1 VYGVIKPAKPDAL
14 PNKSEVLSPTK
25 AKVAVDGVLSKTL
38 YHLDNFETMVV
49 I

>member
-14 PNKSEVLSPTK
+14 PNKSETITTKK
-25 AKVAVDGVLSKTL
+25 AKVAVDGV
-38 YHLDNFETMVV
+38 F